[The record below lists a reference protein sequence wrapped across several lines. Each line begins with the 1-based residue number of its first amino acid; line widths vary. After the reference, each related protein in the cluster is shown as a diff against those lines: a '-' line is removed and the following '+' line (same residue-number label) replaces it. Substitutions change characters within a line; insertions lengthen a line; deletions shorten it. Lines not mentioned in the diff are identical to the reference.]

1 MKVRLEKIR
10 EKRIQKGY
18 SQTYIADLLDISQAQ
33 YSRLEKGE
41 NDFDIKKLGELL
53 EILDI
58 NFFDVIEFSGK
69 QKLFANSLLLG
80 GSGFYNRDAELI
92 KKIVTEVVDNLFT
105 YLQ

>member
-10 EKRIQKGY
+10 EERMQKGY

-33 YSRLEKGE
+33 YSRLENGE

-53 EILDI
+53 EILEI
-58 NFFDVIEFSGK
+58 NFFDAIEFSGK

-80 GSGFYNRDAELI
+80 SSGFYNKDAEFI
-92 KKIVTEVVDNLFT
+92 KKIVTEVMDNLLT